1 MSLQYMQHT
10 PLCSVYVYTVRA
22 KDMAARSC
30 YGFMFAILLATSILG
45 MILFAIATS
54 DGFVAN
60 YFASS
65 TFLQIA
71 CVLFFPWLLRRAIT
85 DYGAK
90 SLAKEYQDKLAA
102 KRADATAPRNGKS
115 LSAKE
120 VEDGERTTTNMA
132 AYIHDTF
139 VIEMTLVVIGVFV
152 FFDCLAAG
160 SNSDYHLAIIL
171 FSLVCPLGFYWLYK
185 EHNLLS
191 HVYHN
196 IKAHGTSK

>member
-1 MSLQYMQHT
+1 
-10 PLCSVYVYTVRA
+10 
-22 KDMAARSC
+22 MAARSC
-30 YGFMFAILLATSILG
+30 YRFMFAILLATSILG
-45 MILFAIATS
+45 MILFAIATN

-85 DYGAK
+85 DYGAQ
-90 SLAKEYQDKLAA
+90 SLAKDYQRKLEA
-102 KRADATAPRNGKS
+102 KRTDAMALRNSKS
-115 LSAKE
+115 LGTKE
-120 VEDGERTTTNMA
+120 VEDNERTTTNMA

-139 VIEMTLVVIGVFV
+139 VIEMTLVVISVFV

-171 FSLVCPLGFYWLYK
+171 FSLTCPLSFYWLYK
-185 EHNLLS
+185 EHHLLS

-196 IKAHGTSK
+196 LKANGAAK